1 MSNNKFAAIHKHEKI
16 IVYEKFI
23 VGSSTAFIKSRL
35 LIIALVASFFVNAT
49 PSTQIW
55 IPSTDIQTGKTAH
68 LGIDNYTRIKTIDGL
83 KGAGIY
89 DFGLTLGVFSSKSI
103 NVEVG
108 VDYLTMGDEVYD
120 KYPVFFNAKVGTPE
134 GALFKN
140 SPAIAVGA
148 YNVGTKKNLTNYNI
162 VYGLIAKTIPVVG
175 RLSGGYYF
183 GNKHILT
190 NEKAET
196 ENEGLLLS
204 WDRSMT
210 EISDKLW
217 LAVDYQGSKSYL
229 GALNLGFSWSF
240 SPNVSIIFAYDVYNN
255 SKVYYNSKSINVN
268 SFTTQLDI
276 NISKSKKKDE
286 K

>member
-1 MSNNKFAAIHKHEKI
+1 MKNSSFSLPTLVEKC
-16 IVYEKFI
+16 F
-23 VGSSTAFIKSRL
+23 L
-35 LIIALVASFFVNAT
+35 LIIAFAFPFIVVAT

-68 LGIDNYTRIKTIDGL
+68 LGIDNYTRSRTIDGM

-89 DFGLTLGVFSSKSI
+89 DIGLTFGIFSSKLI

-108 VDYLTMGDEVYD
+108 MDYLTMGDEVYD
-120 KYPVFFNAKVGTPE
+120 KYPVYFNAKVGTPE

-162 VYGLIAKTIPVVG
+162 AYGLIAKTIPVVG
-175 RLSGGYYF
+175 RISGGYYF

-190 NEKAET
+190 NEKAEI
-196 ENEGLLLS
+196 ENKGLLLS
-204 WDRSMT
+204 WDRTMT

-217 LAVDYQGSKSYL
+217 MAVDYQGSKSYL
-229 GALNLGFSWSF
+229 GALNFGLSWSF

-255 SKVYYNSKSINVN
+255 SKVYYNSKNTNVN

-276 NISKSKKKDE
+276 NISKTKKKGE

>member
-1 MSNNKFAAIHKHEKI
+1 MRKLSFNPLAVVSKH
-16 IVYEKFI
+16 F
-23 VGSSTAFIKSRL
+23 F
-35 LIIALVASFFVNAT
+35 LIITMFTATIVNAT

-68 LGIDNYTRIKTIDGL
+68 LGIDNYTRIKTVDGV

-89 DFGLTLGVFSSKSI
+89 DVGLTFGIFSSKLI

-108 VDYLTMGDEVYD
+108 ADYITMGDEVYD
-120 KYPVFFNAKVGTPE
+120 KYPMYFNAKVATPE
-134 GALFKN
+134 GSLFKN

-162 VYGLIAKTIPVVG
+162 VYGLIAKTIPAVG
-175 RLSGGYYF
+175 RISGGYYF

-196 ENEGLLLS
+196 ENKGLLLS
-204 WDRSMT
+204 WDRTMT

-217 LAVDYQGSKSYL
+217 LAVDYQGSKNYL
-229 GALNLGFSWSF
+229 GALNFGFSWSF

-255 SKVYYNSKSINVN
+255 SKVYYNSKNTNVN

-276 NISKSKKKDE
+276 NIAKTKKKDE